1 MGESAPDTDN
11 VAFEWSG
18 VSSEGDEEEGHS
30 RSRQLSAFFRP
41 LVSGAAEAAKE
52 AVDLFMEGLRRCLCR

>member
-1 MGESAPDTDN
+1 MGESTPDTDK
-11 VAFEWSG
+11 VGVEWSG
-18 VSSEGDEEEGHS
+18 VSPGWEEEEGHS
-30 RSRQLSAFFRP
+30 RSRQPPALFRP